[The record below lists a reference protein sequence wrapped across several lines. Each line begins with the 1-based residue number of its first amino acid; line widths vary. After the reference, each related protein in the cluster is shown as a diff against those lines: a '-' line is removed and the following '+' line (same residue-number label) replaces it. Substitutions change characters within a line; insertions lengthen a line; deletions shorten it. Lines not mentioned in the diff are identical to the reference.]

1 MVISLVLHESTQLQT
16 ISCQIHDTGK
26 KLPFY
31 YFERQVQKYYF
42 YTKVKQSQA
51 YFYQSFVV
59 HNQFIQP
66 FFIHQSFLLYVFPSV
81 QFRPLLLFLPWSRF
95 SFKGANLVCRA

>member
-1 MVISLVLHESTQLQT
+1 MVICLSLYESTQFQT

-59 HNQFIQP
+59 HNQFILP
-66 FFIHQSFLLYVFPSV
+66 FIFISLSSFMFSLPFSSILFSFPSMEP
-81 QFRPLLLFLPWSRF
+81 F
-95 SFKGANLVCRA
+95 